1 MPGPDGRINV
11 ALLAMPEVTAS
22 ALFGMFDLFSAPG
35 RDWPFITAGEPG
47 LQRMNPYIVAR
58 DKADFQAANGIAVRP
73 DHAMADCPLP
83 DIICIPDFFVNPGE
97 ILTGRYDPEAAWLKQ
112 AHGQG
117 SFLCSA
123 CSGAVL
129 LGEAG
134 FLDGAE
140 ATIHWG
146 YVKTLLNNYPKVRV
160 NLDRSLIM
168 SGEAQRIVMAG
179 GGTSWQDLAL
189 WLIAR
194 FVSPEEAMRVARIYM
209 LQWHDLGQTPF
220 ASLLGRGQ
228 ADDAMIRESQD
239 WLADHYAKP
248 SPVAEMIAR
257 SGLAERT
264 FVRRFARAT
273 GLTPLDYIHAL
284 RLEEAKQMLETG
296 PQPVEAIAEDVGYED
311 PSFFSRLFRRK
322 VGLTP
327 AQYRRRFAGL
337 RKAMG
342 NAD

>member
-1 MPGPDGRINV
+1 MAETDDRVNV

-22 ALFGMFDLFSAPG
+22 ALYGMFDLFSSPG
-35 RDWPFITAGEPG
+35 RDWPFIQTGEPG

-58 DKADFQAANGIAVRP
+58 DKAEFPAANGITVRP
-73 DHAMADCPLP
+73 DYALNDCPTP
-83 DIICIPDFFVNPGE
+83 HIVCIPDFFVYPGE
-97 ILTGRYDPEAAWLKQ
+97 ILTGRYAPEAAWLKQ
-112 AHGQG
+112 THTEGG
-117 SFLCSA
+117 LLCSA

-146 YVKTLLNNYPKVRV
+146 YVRTLVNNYANVRV
-160 NLDRSLIM
+160 NLDRSLVM

-209 LQWHDLGQTPF
+209 LQWHDLGQMPF
-220 ASLLGRGQ
+220 ASLLGRSQ
-228 ADDAMIRESQD
+228 AGDALIRECQD
-239 WLADHYAKP
+239 WLADHYATS
-248 SPVAEMIAR
+248 SPVAAMIAR
-257 SGLAERT
+257 TGLAERT
-264 FVRRFARAT
+264 FVRRFTRAT
-273 GLTPLDYIHAL
+273 GLTPLDYVHAL

-296 PQPVEAIAEDVGYED
+296 PQPVEAIAEEVGYED
-311 PSFFSRLFRRK
+311 PSFFGRLFRRK

-327 AQYRRRFAGL
+327 AQYRRRFSGL
-337 RKAMG
+337 RQALG
-342 NAD
+342 A

>member
-1 MPGPDGRINV
+1 MAEAGGRINV

-35 RDWPFITAGEPG
+35 RDWSFIMTGEAGA
-47 LQRMNPYIVAR
+47 QRMNPYIVAR
-58 DKADFQAANGIAVRP
+58 EKAEFMAANGIMVRP
-73 DHAMADCPLP
+73 DFGLADCPTP
-83 DIICIPDFFVNPGE
+83 DIVCIPDFFVNPGE
-97 ILTGRYDPEAAWLKQ
+97 DLSGRFGPEAAWLRGV
-112 AHGQG
+112 HGQG
-117 SFLCSA
+117 GYLCSA

-129 LGEAG
+129 LGAAG

-146 YVKTLLNNYPKVRV
+146 YVRTILNNYPGARV
-160 NLDRSLIM
+160 NLDRSLVM
-168 SGEAQRIVMAG
+168 AGEAQRIVMAG
-179 GGTSWQDLAL
+179 GGTSWHDLAL

-194 FVSPEEAMRVARIYM
+194 FVGPEEAMRVARVYM

-220 ASLLGRGQ
+220 ASLLGRTQ
-228 ADDAMIRESQD
+228 AEDATIRDCQA
-239 WLADHYAKP
+239 WLADNYATHA
-248 SPVAEMIAR
+248 PVAEMIAR

-296 PQPVEAIAEDVGYED
+296 AQPVEAIAEEVGYED
-311 PSFFSRLFRRK
+311 PSFFGRLFRRK
-322 VGLTP
+322 VGITP
-327 AQYRRRFAGL
+327 AQYRRRFAGF
-337 RKAMG
+337 RKAIG
-342 NAD
+342 SAG